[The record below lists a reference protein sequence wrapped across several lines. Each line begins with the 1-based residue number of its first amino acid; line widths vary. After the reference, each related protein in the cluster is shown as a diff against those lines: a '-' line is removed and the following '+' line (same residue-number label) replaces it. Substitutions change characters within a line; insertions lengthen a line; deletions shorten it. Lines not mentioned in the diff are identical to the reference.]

1 MKVTDSYIATLE
13 MSYCLSTLVEDT
25 VLFCMILNDLGAV
38 VENQLAIEMG
48 VYFSTLN
55 SVPLVYRSV
64 LLPLLQGLH
73 CRSVVVN
80 FETGKCECSNFVLL
94 FQRFFLFLF
103 FFFSY
108 FSSLEF

>member
-1 MKVTDSYIATLE
+1 MKVTDSYIATIE

-64 LLPLLQGLH
+64 LLPLLQSLH

-94 FQRFFLFLF
+94 FQRFFF
-103 FFFSY
+103 FFLSY